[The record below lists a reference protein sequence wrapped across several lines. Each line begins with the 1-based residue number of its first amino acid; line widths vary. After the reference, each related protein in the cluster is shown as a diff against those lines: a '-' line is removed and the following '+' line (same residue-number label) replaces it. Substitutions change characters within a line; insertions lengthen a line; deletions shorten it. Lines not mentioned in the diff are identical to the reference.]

1 LYEFCREFV
10 AGVLGPLY
18 TASSAVLFAARAALR
33 FARSAASLSPSS
45 AILSKPVRS
54 SSAVRFFCF
63 FIGCQQRS
71 TNMILAK
78 MQNSRIYSFS
88 RFGVQLL

>member
-45 AILSKPVRS
+45 AILSKPR
-54 SSAVRFFCF
+54 ALRFFVF
-63 FIGCQQRS
+63 SSF
-71 TNMILAK
+71 NH
-78 MQNSRIYSFS
+78 SRT
-88 RFGVQLL
+88 

>member
-45 AILSKPVRS
+45 AILSKPR
-54 SSAVRFFCF
+54 ALLFFCF
-63 FIGCQQRS
+63 FIG
-71 TNMILAK
+71 
-78 MQNSRIYSFS
+78 
-88 RFGVQLL
+88 